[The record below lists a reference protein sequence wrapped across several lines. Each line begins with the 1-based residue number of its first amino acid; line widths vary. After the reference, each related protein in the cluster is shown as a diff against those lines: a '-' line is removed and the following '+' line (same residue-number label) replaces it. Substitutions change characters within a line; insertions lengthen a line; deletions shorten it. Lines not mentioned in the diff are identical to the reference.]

1 MVQVANGNRW
11 KNHLLKTAME
21 TFIIITDKKMFDKPR
36 INVLTSKGAD
46 DESMVVIILES
57 TKSPVFCMR
66 SETPVAVIVVITIT
80 QNIFWEIDFPFDK

>member
-1 MVQVANGNRW
+1 
-11 KNHLLKTAME
+11 
-21 TFIIITDKKMFDKPR
+21 MFDKPR

-80 QNIFWEIDFPFDK
+80 QNMFWEIDFPFDKELYPCKEVDSQKCSKVLTLLLLYIF

>member
-1 MVQVANGNRW
+1 MQ
-11 KNHLLKTAME
+11 

-66 SETPVAVIVVITIT
+66 SEIPVAVIVVITIT
-80 QNIFWEIDFPFDK
+80 QNTFWAIDVPFNK